1 VAEIS
6 EFPHVLRSKPEPN
19 VPGGSSLAYLPA
31 MAMLRVC
38 VHPGCGT
45 FTLGELCLEHEQ
57 SPAQRLDRPRARTV
71 PVLANGVRT
80 QRHVPDAKGKQSGV

>member
-1 VAEIS
+1 
-6 EFPHVLRSKPEPN
+6 
-19 VPGGSSLAYLPA
+19 

-57 SPAQRLDRPRARTV
+57 SPAQRLDRPRVRTV
-71 PVLANGVRT
+71 PVLANGVRA
-80 QRHVPDAKGKQSGV
+80 QRRVPDASRRQSGV